1 MACSS
6 MYALAMILAI
16 GSAANAVAASNDSVG
31 VVARQM
37 IKCLKLPADAPASY
51 SIGAVV
57 VLKDGV
63 ADLVSVNFPTQPS
76 DWEKAAAPLVADA
89 ITACE
94 PYNSISGRIELSVT
108 PELIKAGSKN

>member
-1 MACSS
+1 MTYSRIS
-6 MYALAMILAI
+6 ALAVILAI
-16 GSAANAVAASNDSVG
+16 GGATSAVAASEDSVG

-37 IKCLKLPADAPASY
+37 VKCLTLPADAPASY

-57 VLKDGV
+57 VLKDGA
-63 ADLVSVNFPTQPS
+63 ADLVSVNFRTQPS

-94 PYNSISGRIELSVT
+94 PYNSISERIELSLT
-108 PELIKAGSKN
+108 PELIEAGSKD